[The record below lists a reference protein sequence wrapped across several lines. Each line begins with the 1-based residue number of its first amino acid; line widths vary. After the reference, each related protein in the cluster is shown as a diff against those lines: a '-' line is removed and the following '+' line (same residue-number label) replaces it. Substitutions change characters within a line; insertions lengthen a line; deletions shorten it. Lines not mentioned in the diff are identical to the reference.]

1 MAGAPKKP
9 KPVTGAKGP
18 APKKKAVKRKAAAG
32 GKRRR
37 LRESKAARAARVE
50 QILAVWRPEYGD
62 ADCALDHD
70 NVFQLV
76 IATILSAQC
85 TDVRVNIVT
94 KGLFAQ
100 YPDPSTMAA
109 APVKTLEKLIHST
122 GFFRN
127 KAKNIKGCATRVVDT
142 FGGEVPRTME
152 ELLSLP
158 GVARKTANVVLGTG
172 FGLNEGVVV
181 DTHVGRISRRLKLTA
196 ENDPVKVER
205 DLCEQI
211 PREWWTW
218 LSHAMILHGRGT
230 CDARKPLC
238 DDCSVAQCCPS
249 AGKG

>member
-1 MAGAPKKP
+1 MAGADKK
-9 KPVTGAKGP
+9 TAKERT
-18 APKKKAVKRKAAAG
+18 ARKAPAG

-37 LRESKAARAARVE
+37 LRESKVARAARVGE
-50 QILAVWRPEYGD
+50 ILAVWRVQYAD

-94 KGLFAQ
+94 KDLFAQ
-100 YPDPSTMAA
+100 YPDPASMAD
-109 APVKTLEKLIHST
+109 APVGRLETIIHST

-127 KAKNIKGCATRVVDT
+127 KAKNIKGCATRVLEV
-142 FGGEVPRTME
+142 FGGAVPQTME

-196 ENDPVKVER
+196 EDDPVKVER
-205 DLCEQI
+205 DLCEQL
-211 PREWWTW
+211 PRAWWTW

-230 CDARKPLC
+230 CDARTPRC
-238 DDCSVAQCCPS
+238 GDCSVAAWCPS
-249 AGKG
+249 SSTGRA